1 MNVII
6 IILCTYR
13 YPIALRNILQQVTG
27 LRELCKNKLDSSDKV
42 RIYSWAW
49 MDQYYSVA
57 SNVLVIVHR
66 WLPSLSYTMI
76 CTWKTLLLISYY
88 RVWIYVYILIV
99 HLFRLVVWITNVS
112 NWLTDRL
119 QLYHSIMTHQM
130 RTLSVVPNPMFVYLY
145 VIPEVRTSR
154 YS

>member
-112 NWLTDRL
+112 N
-119 QLYHSIMTHQM
+119 LYLVNWQITA
-130 RTLSVVPNPMFVYLY
+130 VPLY
-145 VIPEVRTSR
+145 YDTSNEDTFSCPKSHVCVLVRNTSR